1 MYSFGIACRVVIEEG
16 FIINEKV
23 RKQTHTHTDTEV
35 ENIKKER
42 KKNLIKIQKW
52 HYERKVNELWV
63 LLGS

>member
-42 KKNLIKIQKW
+42 KKKP
-52 HYERKVNELWV
+52 
-63 LLGS
+63 S